1 MGQKPI
7 EGSNPS
13 LSANPS
19 CHGSASQLT
28 NLTSSPYRKLLICRP
43 GFEAALLEELGDRNV
58 PDTERAPGS
67 PGLVGIGRRQNVPVP
82 ICIFERQRLSVNGFI
97 PVEGLKPIAESS
109 VRDVFGSLLKDE
121 PAPWTLHAYAM
132 AEGLG
137 RRISGIANVLLR
149 LASRIQPALEAKQ
162 LEPTHIQPDT
172 RVIQLCL
179 TEMGLWHGADAA
191 RDLSHPAPGGVGR
204 YRLDPRSPSRSYLKI
219 EEAFDLLGVEPR
231 AGDRVVDLGA
241 APGGWTLAFLRRG
254 CRVTAVDHGAM
265 RIPAEYADRLTHR
278 RENGLTFG
286 LTDGQPVDW
295 LACDML
301 IPPGPAL
308 GLLRR
313 WVGGKLAHRFICNI
327 KIPQQHPWV
336 AIKPVDDWLRSQK
349 GLRYRIRQ
357 TYHDRR
363 EVTVMGEW

>member
-1 MGQKPI
+1 M
-7 EGSNPS
+7 STNPYK
-13 LSANPS
+13 N
-19 CHGSASQLT
+19 
-28 NLTSSPYRKLLICRP
+28 LLICRP
-43 GFEAALLEELGDRNV
+43 GFEAALLEELADRNV
-58 PDTERAPGS
+58 HDVERVPQS
-67 PGLVGIGRRQNVPVP
+67 PGLVGIGLQQEAPVP
-82 ICIFERQRLSVNGFI
+82 FCIFERQRMTVVGFI
-97 PVEGLKPIAESS
+97 LTEGLKPIAEATA
-109 VRDVFGSLLKDE
+109 REVFGKLLVKD
-121 PAPWTLHAYAM
+121 PPSWTLHAYAIT
-132 AEGLG
+132 EGLG
-137 RRISGIANVLLR
+137 RRITGIVNVLLR
-149 LASRIQPALEAKQ
+149 LASRILPALQAKR
-162 LEPTHIQPDT
+162 LEPGHLEPETH
-172 RVIQLCL
+172 VIQLCL
-179 TEMGLWHGADAA
+179 TESGLWHGADVA

-219 EEAFDLLGVEPR
+219 EEAFALLGVEPR
-231 AGDRVVDLGA
+231 AGERVVDLGA

-286 LTDGQPVDW
+286 LQDGQPPVDW

-313 WVGGKLAHRFICNI
+313 WVGGKLARRFICNI